1 MKIIRKSLLVAA
13 AVIGITSAT
22 VPGHAESDDAVF
34 ILGGTRGTG
43 LEIVRQLETKGR
55 SVTVLVRE
63 SSNLEGLK
71 QTSASLVTGDALDKA
86 SIDRA
91 MATGR
96 FSAAISTLSGT
107 ETGGYVVDSIGN
119 INGIK
124 AAGEAGIERFIL
136 ISSIGVGDSE
146 GALPP
151 AVVKALEIT
160 FREKGKAEDYLV
172 ESGLNFTI
180 VRPGGLTNKGASGK
194 GILIED
200 PTAGGIIS
208 RAELARLIVASLEDE
223 STDRKTLSAVER

>member
-22 VPGHAESDDAVF
+22 VPGNAESDDAVF

-63 SSNLEGLK
+63 SSNLKGLK

-91 MATGR
+91 MATGQ

-107 ETGGYVVDSIGN
+107 EAGGYVVDSTGN

-124 AAGEAGIERFIL
+124 AAGEAGIGRFIL

-151 AVVKALEIT
+151 AVVKALEIP

-172 ESGLNFTI
+172 ESGLNYTI